1 MQLINC
7 KVELELRWMNYCLF
21 SVLGVANSGNDGMVL
36 ILIILFL
43 PSNKQNVYVSVF
55 NLSGKHNP
63 KL

>member
-1 MQLINC
+1 M
-7 KVELELRWMNYCLF
+7 LEHRWMNYCIF